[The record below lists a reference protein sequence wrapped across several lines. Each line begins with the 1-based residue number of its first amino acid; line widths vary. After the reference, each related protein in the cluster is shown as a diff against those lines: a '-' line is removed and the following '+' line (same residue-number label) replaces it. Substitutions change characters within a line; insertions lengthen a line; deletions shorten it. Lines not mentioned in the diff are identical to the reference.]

1 MIPSVK
7 SYEPSS
13 LQEQGLGG
21 GRKDSPARC
30 RARSRRGPGFQ
41 RSNDAKRSS
50 RRCCA
55 PVPHHR
61 NGAPR
66 ALSQES
72 CRPSLPA
79 SSAPS
84 PSMPDLPGCCSSAK
98 LVLCLAACDV
108 LIYRPQA
115 RVCCFE
121 ALCFPRSGEMQDA
134 GGGDENLECFAK
146 KASRRVHGH
155 TAASLHRRNSRAPSS
170 SLLLKDKGLPFLLQ
184 T

>member
-30 RARSRRGPGFQ
+30 RERSRRGPGFQ

-50 RRCCA
+50 RLCCA

-121 ALCFPRSGEMQDA
+121 ALCFPRSGEMQNV
-134 GGGDENLECFAK
+134 GGTRTLNALPRK
-146 KASRRVHGH
+146 HRRVHGH
-155 TAASLHRRNSRAPSS
+155 MATSRHRRNLRDPSS
-170 SLLLKDKGLPFLLQ
+170 HPCF
-184 T
+184 